1 MQKKGYVSFVLHAH
15 LPFIHHPE
23 SNDYLEESWLYEAI
37 SETYIPLL
45 KNFKKLVDEGVN
57 FRITMSMTPP
67 LLSMLDNKLLQQKY
81 INYLE
86 NLIELSEKEI
96 KRTTFNEKMNN
107 LSKYYY
113 ERYSE
118 DLRLFRDEFKCDLI
132 SQFKHF
138 QDIGVLEI
146 ITCGATHGYFP
157 ILYVNEKTVRAQ
169 IAVGVQTYERY
180 FGKKPRGI
188 WLPECG
194 YVPEADKYLREFGV
208 DYAIVESHG
217 VLYANPTPIYG
228 TLAPIVSPQGFT
240 VFGRDMESS
249 RQVWSSI
256 NGYPGDY
263 NYRDF
268 YRDIG
273 YEADYNYIK
282 PYIAHNGVRVHTG
295 IKYHRITGDT
305 DNKDI
310 YDIQWAKDSAE
321 RQAGHFL
328 NSRTEQIE
336 NASHYMNKPP
346 IVLCPYDAELYGHW
360 WYEGPY
366 WLYILFKKIYYDE
379 CNFEL
384 ITPSEY
390 MDKYP
395 EIQQCQPCRS
405 SWGANGYSEVWLN
418 PSNDY
423 AHKHLHTAGDRM
435 CELAYKFRDSYD
447 TLNNLD
453 NQIKELKKEKKPITS
468 ITSSSKYRN
477 TKLQVRALNQAARE
491 LLLAQSSDW
500 LFIITNNTMVDYAH
514 RRIKDHIGRFT
525 RLYNELNSG
534 KIDRKFL
541 SEIEEKDSVFP
552 NIDYR
557 IYL

>member
-81 INYLE
+81 INYLK

-217 VLYANPTPIYG
+217 VLYANPTPVYG

-273 YEADYNYIK
+273 YEADYDYIK

-435 CELAYKFRDSYD
+435 CELAYKFKDSYD
-447 TLNNLD
+447 VLNDLD
-453 NQIKELKKEKKPITS
+453 NKIKDLKKEKKPITS

-477 TKLQVRALNQAARE
+477 AKLQVRALNQAARE

-541 SEIEEKDSVFP
+541 TEIEEKDCVFP
-552 NIDYR
+552 DIDYR